1 MSPAQERRVLAALLF
16 GNFVTGTGILLPA
29 GMLGELAHGFD
40 VSIPSA
46 GLLLLVSGV
55 VVALGAPLAAA
66 FTSAV
71 DRRWLLA
78 ASMLVYVACH
88 AASALAPNFAV
99 LLAIRLLLAIPAAIF
114 TPQAAATVGAL
125 FPADRRAGAITLIF
139 IGWSLATVGG
149 MPLGGYVA
157 HTLGWRVAFLIVAAL
172 SALALLGVWLTVPQG
187 VKIAP
192 LNGASWRRVLT
203 SQALMTVLL
212 VTVLNGTGQFTFFTY
227 LAPSLKAS
235 LSDNAE
241 LLTLVLAWYGTVAT
255 LGNVLVTR
263 AVGRLGAPR
272 SALFALLVMSGG
284 LAVWGAAAG
293 SLSVVLAGATLWGLG
308 TFAANS
314 VQQARLAGI
323 APDLT
328 SASIALNTS
337 AIYFGQAAGAGIGG
351 TLIQAGMMPEL
362 PLAASAILFTAAAV
376 SIVAQQWER

>member
-1 MSPAQERRVLAALLF
+1 MQ
-16 GNFVTGTGILLPA
+16 
-29 GMLGELAHGFD
+29 
-40 VSIPSA
+40 
-46 GLLLLVSGV
+46 
-55 VVALGAPLAAA
+55 
-66 FTSAV
+66 
-71 DRRWLLA
+71 
-78 ASMLVYVACH
+78 ASRQFL
-88 AASALAPNFAV
+88 N
-99 LLAIRLLLAIPAAIF
+99 
-114 TPQAAATVGAL
+114 
-125 FPADRRAGAITLIF
+125 
-139 IGWSLATVGG
+139 
-149 MPLGGYVA
+149 YVA

-187 VKIAP
+187 VKTAL

-203 SQALMTVLL
+203 RQALMTVLL
-212 VTVLNGTGQFTFFTY
+212 VTVLNGTGQFNFFTY

-235 LSDNAE
+235 LPDNAE

-314 VQQARLAGI
+314 VQQARFAGI
-323 APDLT
+323 APDRT
-328 SASIALNTS
+328 SASIWLNTS

-351 TLIQAGMMPEL
+351 KLIQAGMMPEL
-362 PLAASAILFTAAAV
+362 PLAAAAILLAAAAV